1 MKRWYS
7 IAWQQNWLGVLK
19 DHSKRK
25 TENSAQRYFSKDA
38 FRKKEE
44 ENIMKI
50 TSFSPLIVT
59 TDPEDTIKLFEEL
72 GFEKGKRSEEIAYE
86 GDAL

>member
-1 MKRWYS
+1 
-7 IAWQQNWLGVLK
+7 
-19 DHSKRK
+19 
-25 TENSAQRYFSKDA
+25 
-38 FRKKEE
+38 
-44 ENIMKI
+44 MKI

-86 GDAL
+86 GEAS